1 MGCFVIRPEVRVPT
15 AGFEAAALTMVI
27 FFGSLRADTGAR
39 SNRHTGR
46 ESARAEGGEHTH
58 TEEGG
63 RRGGRVA
70 SRASAAADTIGRP
83 PACLYT
89 IDSWTAGLRVPGAKE
104 GCPFIMV
111 PVTAL
116 VSRSALVSARGIA
129 FMTQRRSL
137 CNIPSSSGG
146 GGSSSSRGGFWEWTT
161 QHRPSWK
168 ESPLEAAVAFTVF
181 GITGSTSV
189 AVVRPTLKS
198 VFGIEGTMR
207 DGPNSYRVM
216 SVVAVS
222 PIYAAMLVTFG
233 TLAGRHR
240 FFANMSHKIFGRFLP
255 QFVLSRISSA
265 FGYCFPGSLRA
276 RVSQK

>member
-46 ESARAEGGEHTH
+46 GSTHTQRGGGE
-58 TEEGG
+58 
-63 RRGGRVA
+63 RGACRVA
-70 SRASAAADTIGRP
+70 SEPADSIGRP